1 MKTTQTSTLAERLNN
16 AMKARNLKQRQLSE
30 LVTELSGAPISQVA
44 IQKITSG
51 KTQHSKRITDIAR
64 ALNVSAE
71 WLAHGSSPFPPDGTT
86 LSSDGFENGAGE
98 NTDREERKIRWG
110 TVPVVGTA
118 QLGDDGYFEDEG
130 YPVGHGSGVLRIQSS
145 DPDAYGLRLLGDS
158 MQPRIMHGEFVLVE
172 PNTPPVLYEEVL
184 VKTVDGKK
192 MIKIFAQLADG
203 FYRFDSINHDH
214 PPIHLRVDQV
224 ESVHYVAGI
233 LKKSRFFEA

>member
-1 MKTTQTSTLAERLNN
+1 MKKTDAPTLAERLNN

-51 KTQHSKRITDIAR
+51 KTQHSKRLTDIAR

-71 WLAHGSSPFPPDGTT
+71 WLAHGCSPFPPDGTT
-86 LSSDGFENGAGE
+86 LFLESGE
-98 NTDREERKIRWG
+98 LGNTDKEERKIRWG

-130 YPVGHGSGVLRIQSS
+130 YPVGHGSGILRIQSS

-184 VKTVDGKK
+184 VKTVDGRK

-214 PPIHLRVDQV
+214 PPLHLRVDQV
-224 ESVHYVAGI
+224 ETVHYVAGI
-233 LKKSRFFEA
+233 LKKSRFFEE

>member
-1 MKTTQTSTLAERLNN
+1 MKKTPTPTLAQRLGN
-16 AMKARNLKQRQLSE
+16 AMRERNLTQRQLSE
-30 LVTELSGAPISQVA
+30 LVTSLSGSPISQVA
-44 IQKITSG
+44 IQKITCG
-51 KTQHSKRITDIAR
+51 KTQHTKRLTDIAR

-71 WLAHGSSPFPPDGTT
+71 WLAHGCSPFPPSGTT
-86 LSSDGFENGAGE
+86 LSLEVDSTGE
-98 NTDREERKIRWG
+98 VGNTDKEELKIRWG

-130 YPVGHGSGVLRIQSS
+130 YPAGHGSGVLRIQSS

-184 VKTVDGKK
+184 VKTVDGRK

-233 LKKSRFFEA
+233 LKKSRFFEQ

>member
-1 MKTTQTSTLAERLNN
+1 MKTTAPPTLAERLNN

-30 LVTELSGAPISQVA
+30 LVTELSGSPISQVA

-51 KTQHSKRITDIAR
+51 KTQHSKRLTDIAR

-71 WLAHGSSPFPPDGTT
+71 WLAHGCSPFPPSGTT
-86 LSSDGFENGAGE
+86 LSPDGDSIGGGA
-98 NTDREERKIRWG
+98 NTDREELKIKWG

-118 QLGDDGYFEDEG
+118 QLGGDGYFEDEG
-130 YPVGHGSGVLRIQSS
+130 YPAGHGSGVLRIQSN

-172 PNTPPVLYEEVL
+172 PNTPPVLHEEVL
-184 VKTVDGKK
+184 VKTTDGRK

-203 FYRFDSINHDH
+203 YYRFDSINHDH
-214 PPIHLRVDQV
+214 PPMHFRVDEI

-233 LKKSRFFEA
+233 LKKSRFFEE